1 MALADWL
8 NPATPQPSYL
18 TSRAAG
24 VVVPE
29 FYKAASEVRKNAMGL
44 AGDEQSLRLND
55 ERAQRERDADVR
67 RKAEEAAAAAVMPRL
82 AQLDPKGTNY
92 FGELSKIMT
101 EPGGANAL
109 ANQSVRSFLD
119 LAGGARSESQRL
131 QEESRLD
138 QRRMADEQR
147 DVQREVNREDRIS
160 ARSNVDGFENLA
172 QKYADE
178 LEADDFLPA
187 YTPTLTK
194 IRELQKTAP
203 DKVAPMLTKLTED
216 LNRDR
221 SQRLIKKTLL
231 GYGVDPAAIEKIK
244 AKDGGKFGDYAQ
256 AELGRLRSRP
266 SPTMILQQRL
276 DGIETELKAP
286 GLSRAD
292 RQVLLDRYDEL
303 LRNGGTVSTTDAA
316 ADFNRL
322 TGGPK
327 AKGPEAGNKFGNQ

>member
-8 NPATPQPSYL
+8 NPATPQPTYL

-44 AGDEQSLRLND
+44 ASDEQSLRVN
-55 ERAQRERDADVR
+55 EEQAQRAREADIR

-82 AQLDPKGTNY
+82 AQLDPTSQSY

-109 ANQSVRSFLD
+109 ASQTVRSFLD
-119 LAGGARSESQRL
+119 IGAGARSEAQRL
-131 QEESRLD
+131 QEEARLD
-138 QRRMADEQR
+138 QRRVAEEER
-147 DVQREVNREDRIS
+147 NTQREVAREERVS
-160 ARSNVDGFENLA
+160 ARSNVEGFENLA

-178 LEADDFLPA
+178 LEADDFLTA
-187 YTPTLTK
+187 YTPTLDK
-194 IRELQKTAP
+194 IREVQRTSP
-203 DKVAPMLTKLTED
+203 DKVAPMLSKLTED

-286 GLSRAD
+286 GLSREA
-292 RQVLLDRYDEL
+292 RQLLLDRYDEL
-303 LRNGGTVSTTDAA
+303 LRNGGTMSTDAA

-327 AKGPEAGNKFGNQ
+327 AKGPEAGNKF

>member
-8 NPATPQPSYL
+8 NPATPQPTYL

-29 FYKAASEVRKNAMGL
+29 FYKAASEVRKNALGL
-44 AGDEQSLRLND
+44 ASDEQSLRVNE

-82 AQLDPKGTNY
+82 SQLDPTSRNY
-92 FGELSKIMT
+92 FGELSKIMA

-119 LAGGARSESQRL
+119 IGAGARSESQRL
-131 QEESRLD
+131 QDQATDKANRIEQEARSTQSQIAAEERT
-138 QRRMADEQR
+138 
-147 DVQREVNREDRIS
+147 S
-160 ARSNVDGFENLA
+160 ARSNVEGFESLA
-172 QKYADE
+172 LKYADD
-178 LEADDFLPA
+178 LGADDFLNT
-187 YTPTLTK
+187 YTPALDK
-194 IRELQKTAP
+194 LREVQRTAP
-203 DKVAPMLTKLTED
+203 DKVAPMLSKLNED
-216 LNRDR
+216 LNRDYN
-221 SQRLIKKTLL
+221 QRLINKTML
-231 GYGVDPAAIEKIK
+231 GYGVSPDVIAKIK

-276 DGIETELKAP
+276 DGLETELKNPA
-286 GLSRAD
+286 LSRAE
-292 RQVLLDRYDEL
+292 RQILLDRYDEL
-303 LRNGGTVSTTDAA
+303 LRNGGTVSTDAA

-327 AKGPEAGNKFGNQ
+327 AKGPEAGNKF